1 MIRIE
6 IKSERKVGINFN
18 SFHFSTKLDPPTNER
33 SHRRYCMRCIHTR
46 RVKTFR
52 VFFFFPIKLA
62 FRQCVNRN
70 PRAGSILARVI
81 SKSREIR
88 EKEKRVQ
95 RRIGAKI
102 DPPRCRYNLH
112 QMNKEPNLLPLCAHP
127 NLKTT
132 PSINA
137 SS

>member
-1 MIRIE
+1 M
-6 IKSERKVGINFN
+6 GINFN

-81 SKSREIR
+81 SKYEGNTRER
-88 EKEKRVQ
+88 EESPEENWCQNRPAEV
-95 RRIGAKI
+95 
-102 DPPRCRYNLH
+102 
-112 QMNKEPNLLPLCAHP
+112 
-127 NLKTT
+127 
-132 PSINA
+132 
-137 SS
+137 